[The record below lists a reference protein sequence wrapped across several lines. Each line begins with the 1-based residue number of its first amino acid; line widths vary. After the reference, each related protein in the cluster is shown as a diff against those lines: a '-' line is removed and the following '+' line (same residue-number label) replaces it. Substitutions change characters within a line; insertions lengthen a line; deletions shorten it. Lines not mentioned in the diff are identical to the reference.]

1 MSKKYLHVIAS
12 VEEGSIAQEMDLV
25 PGDAVYMVNH
35 QVMEDV
41 FDYQFLI
48 NDTFVVLNVIKENG
62 EEWELEIEKDFDED
76 LGITFE
82 SSLMDDYRSCANKCI
97 FCFIDQLPPGMRE
110 TMYFKDDDSRLSFLQ
125 GNYITMTNITE
136 EENQQNYNDLIN
148 ILHQFNPQMPTPN
161 YEDWKKCPSPIRPI
175 DYIRRSQFDYND
187 IDDEE
192 FTEIIPTNDEVN
204 SIVIQCILKI
214 IEEDFRKKID
224 IYSIREA
231 IKVTKQFKDTLDDN
245 AAKLLRKYNSAL
257 GISKQEQNA
266 IIHANREYAKYNKML
281 LKLDFIEDL
290 DD

>member
-1 MSKKYLHVIAS
+1 MAKARTIYDDVFEIYELQKRDITFKKKIRSAVARMYQKEFNVKYTPEDWKSREESDKVVFLYSTIRDYMMEQIDNSKKRIIGKRIDKYLKKTLGMSDKA
-12 VEEGSIAQEMDLV
+12 L
-25 PGDAVYMVNH
+25 
-35 QVMEDV
+35 
-41 FDYQFLI
+41 
-48 NDTFVVLNVIKENG
+48 KEYNAKR
-62 EEWELEIEKDFDED
+62 EKLHDN
-76 LGITFE
+76 
-82 SSLMDDYRSCANKCI
+82 M
-97 FCFIDQLPPGMRE
+97 
-110 TMYFKDDDSRLSFLQ
+110 SF
-125 GNYITMTNITE
+125 NPNITE